1 MAILKQTFSER
12 FARMMRLGNSDDP
25 LSSLQAVTRWA
36 DNLPIGDAL
45 KAQNEVLTEVKRF
58 NEEDAPLSK
67 ERLLIL
73 MFLDEKSQETQP
85 TLARQYLR
93 NPRMSR
99 TVESQLWHSI
109 YHLNWEVLRGY
120 HNFIIEYARNPAK
133 SRLKAMMPIVIL
145 RALRG
150 FRQIIKWRTIRY
162 LHPGTRTWSRLHQL
176 YQIAETQGLHQTKLL
191 AYPND
196 THESTCES
204 EYVHTLMLDQAN
216 SGALYPRQIDL
227 IDTWISGWRDKLRL
241 DKKLDTESHILAV
254 DLTKDQG
261 SKRARNDSPEL
272 SMRFWSTIDLLA
284 HIKDIQSGLHVGT
297 SPARLG
303 LTEYVRVSESLE
315 LLDHLAR
322 QWSPLSAREQRRAPR
337 KAVKKIVE
345 VVHSLTSII
354 TNIKESRKSTDS
366 NLSGDNYTF
375 DENTDVNI
383 YGFVTKRTIDRNA
396 YGAQAP
402 NEKRRDI
409 ERWVMEDE
417 SDCGYGTTIETK
429 DKDWLRVGALVGLRA
444 DKNAQWSLGIVR
456 RLSRLSETESSVGM
470 EILPGIP
477 LDIFLYNQ
485 QSSAYVVSNV
495 MDNYNGR
502 AAMAGLLF
510 DDENDPTI
518 VIDPV
523 HYVRSSILEY
533 RFQQEK
539 RNIQILDPID
549 HGEGWIRVRFM
560 RLD

>member
-1 MAILKQTFSER
+1 MAIRQSFSER
-12 FARMMRLGNSDDP
+12 FARMMRLGRNDDP

-45 KAQNEVLTEVKRF
+45 KAQGEVIQGVKRF

-85 TLARQYLR
+85 TLVRQYLR

-109 YHLNWEVLRGY
+109 YHLHWEILRGY
-120 HNFIIEYARNPAK
+120 HNFIIDYARNPGK
-133 SRLKAMMPIVIL
+133 SKLKAMMPIVVL

-162 LHPGTRTWSRLHQL
+162 LHPGTKTWSRLHQL
-176 YQIAETQGLHQTKLL
+176 YQIAETQGFSQTKLL

-204 EYVHTLMLDQAN
+204 EYVHTLMLEQAN
-216 SGALYPRQIDL
+216 SGSLYPRQIDL
-227 IDTWISGWRDKLRL
+227 IDTWLAGWRDKLQLEKSL
-241 DKKLDTESHILAV
+241 DLDRHVLAV
-254 DLTKDQG
+254 DLTKDRG
-261 SKRARNDSPEL
+261 PKRARNVSSEL
-272 SMRFWSTIDLLA
+272 SMRYWSTFGLLDQL
-284 HIKDIQSGLHVGT
+284 KEIQSALHGGT

-303 LTEYVRVSESLE
+303 LSEYVRVSESLE
-315 LLDHLAR
+315 LMDHLSR

-337 KAVKKIVE
+337 KSIKKIVE
-345 VVHSLTSII
+345 VVNGLPSII
-354 TNIKESRKSTDS
+354 ANIKESKIGTDAS
-366 NLSGDNYTF
+366 LFGDNYTF
-375 DENTDVNI
+375 DQNTDVNI
-383 YGFVTKRTIDRNA
+383 YGFVTKRTIDRA
-396 YGAQAP
+396 SYATSTP
-402 NEKRRDI
+402 SERKRDI

-417 SDCGYGTTIETK
+417 SELGYGTTIETK
-429 DKDWLRVGALVGLRA
+429 DKDWLRVGALVGLRS
-444 DKNAQWSLGIVR
+444 DRNVPWSLGIVR
-456 RLSRLSETESSVGM
+456 RLSRLSESESSVGM
-470 EILPGIP
+470 EILQGIP
-477 LDIFLYNQ
+477 ADIFLYNQ
-485 QSSAYVVSNV
+485 QSSSYTVNTIT
-495 MDNYNGR
+495 DNYNGR

-539 RNIQILDPID
+539 KNIQILDPID
-549 HGEGWIRVRFM
+549 HGEGWIRIRFM

>member
-1 MAILKQTFSER
+1 MSTLKQSLSER

-25 LSSLQAVTRWA
+25 LSSLQAATRWA
-36 DNLPIGDAL
+36 DNLPVGDAL
-45 KAQNEVLTEVKRF
+45 KAQNELLNEVKRF
-58 NEEDAPLSK
+58 NEESAPLSK

-73 MFLDEKSQETQP
+73 MFLDEKSQDTLP
-85 TLARQYLR
+85 TLIRQYLR

-99 TVESQLWHSI
+99 AVESQLWHSI

-133 SRLKAMMPIVIL
+133 SRLKALIPVVVL

-162 LHPGTRTWSRLHQL
+162 LHPGNRTWSRLHQL
-176 YQIAETQGLHQTKLL
+176 YQIAENQGFHQINLL

-196 THESTCES
+196 THDSTCES
-204 EYVHTLMLDQAN
+204 EYIHTLMLDQAN
-216 SGALYPRQIDL
+216 SGSLYPRQIDL
-227 IDTWISGWRDKLRL
+227 IDSWIAGWRDKLRL
-241 DKKLDTESHILAV
+241 DRVLDLSRHILAV
-254 DLTKDQG
+254 DLAKDRG
-261 SKRARNDSPEL
+261 AKRARNDNPEH
-272 SMRFWSTIDLLA
+272 SMRYWSTTDLLA
-284 HIKDIQSGLHVGT
+284 HLKEIQAGLHVGT

-315 LLDHLAR
+315 LLDHLIR
-322 QWSPLSAREQRRAPR
+322 QWSPLSAREQRRSPR
-337 KAVKKIVE
+337 KPVKKIVE
-345 VVHSLTSII
+345 VVHGLPPII
-354 TNIKESRKSTDS
+354 ANIKESRKSADA
-366 NLSGDNYTF
+366 NLAGDNYTF

-383 YGFVTKRTIDRNA
+383 YGFVTKRTMDRSN
-396 YGAQAP
+396 YGLP
-402 NEKRRDI
+402 TPTDRRLDI

-417 SDCGYGTTIETK
+417 SELGYGTTIETR
-429 DKDWLRVGALVGLRA
+429 DKDWLRVGALVGLRT
-444 DKNAQWSLGIVR
+444 DKNTPWSLGIVR

-470 EILPGIP
+470 EVLHGQPR
-477 LDIFLYNQ
+477 DIFLYNQ
-485 QSSAYVVSNV
+485 QSSAYTVNA

-502 AAMAGLLF
+502 AAMAGLMF

-533 RFQQEK
+533 RFQQET
-539 RNIQILDPID
+539 RNIQILDPMD

-560 RLD
+560 YLD